1 LVDLLV
7 QQLDEGNAVLT
18 KALVIGGETIN
29 TKSPIEI
36 SENINEITRQIIERK
51 DFEKENIVPEEEKT
65 VLEPEV
71 VEDAPIDNTPVV
83 WNRVNENF
91 LSFRDK
97 DLNLGKEEAAWMR
110 SIVEKRVKRNA
121 MLKEIDEVLDKENEE
136 LEKFKKE
143 KLGI

>member
-7 QQLDEGNAVLT
+7 QQLDEGNTVLT

-36 SENINEITRQIIERK
+36 SENINEVTRQIINDK
-51 DFEKENIVPEEEKT
+51 DFEKESVVTEEEKT
-65 VLEPEV
+65 VVEPEV
-71 VEDAPIDNTPVV
+71 MEESPIENTPVV
-83 WNRVNENF
+83 WNRVNEDF
-91 LSFRDK
+91 TSFRDK
-97 DLNLGKEEAAWMR
+97 YLNLSKDEAAWMR
-110 SIVEKRVKRNA
+110 SIVEKRAKRNA
-121 MLKEIDEVLDKENEE
+121 MMKEIDEALDKENEE